1 MAHRP
6 ISLSPSPTSLEA
18 MEARH
23 LEAAVRI
30 HLAGFPSF
38 FLSFLGPRFLR
49 EFYNSFLADPVG
61 MALVV
66 CDPAGEVLGVVVG
79 CVDPRGYFTR
89 LLRRRWWAFCL
100 ASLGAVAHRPSC
112 LRRLVRACFYRG
124 AAPSGSLRALLS
136 SIVVVPAAQTHG
148 VGKRLLRGWIEEARR
163 RGASGA
169 YLTTDAEGND
179 AVNAFYHRE
188 GWRLE
193 SSYATKEG
201 RRMNRYV
208 LDW

>member
-1 MAHRP
+1 MAYLR
-6 ISLSPSPTSLEA
+6 T
-18 MEARH
+18 MEAH
-23 LEAAVRI
+23 DVEAAVRI
-30 HLAGFPSF
+30 HLQGFPSF
-38 FLSFLGPRFLR
+38 FLTFLGPRFLR
-49 EFYNSFLADPVG
+49 EFYLWSLTDPVG

-66 CDPAGEVLGVVVG
+66 CDHAGQVVGVVVG

-100 ASLGAVAHRPSC
+100 ASLGAVVRHPSC
-112 LRRLVRACFYRG
+112 TPRLARAVLYRG
-124 AAPSGSLRALLS
+124 AAPSGPLRALLS
-136 SIVVVPAAQTHG
+136 SIVVQPVAQASG
-148 VGKRLLRGWIEEARR
+148 VGKLLLRGWISEAKR

-169 YLTTDAEGND
+169 YLTTDAEGNE
-179 AVNAFYHRE
+179 AVNAFYQRA

-193 SSYATKEG
+193 SSYVTKEG